1 MQPPVVFFP
10 GAGGAGDFWAP
21 VADRLPRDWDVRLL
35 SWPGAGDVPSSP
47 EVGGYRDLVDLA
59 AGEVPDG
66 ADVVAQSMGGA
77 VAIGLAL
84 ARPRKIR
91 RLVLVATSGG
101 IDVDALGAGD
111 WREEYRTEFP
121 RAGAW
126 VTEDR
131 VDHGSELGGLEL
143 PVCLIWGDAD
153 PISPV
158 AVGQAL
164 QARLKRSVLHVIAG
178 GTHALARE
186 HPEAVTVLVEQHLS
200 GDPTGAGPA

>member
-10 GAGGAGDFWAP
+10 GAGGVGDFWAP
-21 VADRLPRDWDVRLL
+21 VAGRLPADWDVRLL
-35 SWPGAGDVPSSP
+35 SWPGAGDVPQSP
-47 EVGGYRDLVDLA
+47 AVNGYRDLVELA
-59 AGEVPDG
+59 ARAVPDG

-84 ARPRKIR
+84 ARPQKIR

-101 IDVDALGAGD
+101 LDVAALGAGD
-111 WREEYRTEFP
+111 WREEYRAEFP
-121 RAGAW
+121 RAAAW

-131 VDHGSELGGLEL
+131 IDHSAELDRLPP

-158 AVGQAL
+158 AVGRAL
-164 QARLKRSVLHVIAG
+164 QARLTGSVLHVIAG

-186 HPEAVTVLVEQHLS
+186 QPAAVAALVQQHLS
-200 GDPTGAGPA
+200 DDTTGAAPA